1 MSKNLT
7 RKGLAIGALIALGT
21 SVIAGA
27 PAQAAGELNV
37 APKTGTSYNTIAGA
51 VYTLATTFAPGYAP
65 AAYGQLKYLVKTDAN
80 SAVSY
85 GVNRDATN
93 AAVTSPNT
101 ALAVSTTSA
110 AVAGDATAATDV
122 SYLALVAQT
131 TTVSSS
137 VEVTAFVDANND
149 GALTSG
155 EWNTVRTV
163 NFKKAADITPAVTLT
178 APSTGDTTV
187 KATVVWGDL
196 NIEQLTNETIQFTT
210 TQQTTA
216 AAGSLADGVWSLSR
230 NALAAADVVTAQAY
244 IGSTALGTAV
254 SGTAAARTINTT
266 NGLVANV
273 LAGNDAVATA
283 ATTLTS
289 TNATV
294 RVDGS
299 FTAQVKAFD
308 TATTPVAKSGVAVVA
323 TVATTNTSLRPA
335 STGVTEISVTVNGT
349 KYTTNATLA
358 AASVALTTDASGL
371 ASVVVSSTGLTAGTD
386 TVTVSF
392 KAQNLTAA
400 VVAAQ
405 TAATYT
411 LAETTA
417 SGSSLRSIA
426 EGGSTTLNYTVKDQF
441 GVAMTGGRLVST
453 VGYSTSATVYT
464 NLVGGAGSL
473 TVTDTTAST
482 ATTIAVSTTVET
494 QNATTL
500 NWAAASPAISAST
513 QTVYVASQADAFDFA
528 PAAASAAIAANA
540 TITGSVRNAGSAV
553 VVSATGVTFTVN
565 SKEYADTVT
574 IVTGANG
581 DFSFT
586 AKSNTAGE
594 KTITFTNTEVK
605 TAVLTVAAAAA
616 STGATLT
623 INAPVS
629 SVPGRTVPVSVVL
642 VDQYGNPVDT
652 AAADG
657 LLTVTV
663 SGIGTYSAVADN
675 SDASGK
681 ISFNVILPSNDS
693 GVVTI
698 SAKYDSNG
706 ATADVAG
713 TTVVLSKTATITVA
727 AAAAVEPTSKIGT
740 ANSRVYVNVKDGKG
754 SVVSVKIGAKWF
766 TRSALNNDYTL
777 SFKAAKGKKVSV
789 KVYVDGDLS
798 SSKTIT
804 VK

>member
-7 RKGLAIGALIALGT
+7 RKGLAFGALIALGT

-85 GVNRDATN
+85 GVSRDAAN

-110 AVAGDATAATDV
+110 AVAGDSTAATDV

-149 GALTSG
+149 GALTAG

-187 KATVVWGDL
+187 KATVAWGDL

-216 AAGSLADGVWSLSR
+216 AAGTLTDGVWSLAR
-230 NALAAADVVTAQAY
+230 TALVAADVVTAQAY

-294 RVDGS
+294 RANGS

-323 TVATTNTSLRPA
+323 TVATTNTTLRPA

-392 KAQNLTAA
+392 KAQNLTAS

-405 TAATYT
+405 TAAAYT
-411 LAETTA
+411 LSETTA
-417 SGSSLRSIA
+417 SGSTLRSVV

-441 GVAMTGGRLVST
+441 GVAISGGRLVST
-453 VGYSTSATVYT
+453 VGYTTAATVYT
-464 NLVGGAGSL
+464 NLVAGAGSL
-473 TVTDTTAST
+473 TVTDTTANVVT
-482 ATTIAVSTTVET
+482 AIPVSTTVEV

-513 QTVYVASQADAFDFA
+513 QTVNVASQADAFDFA
-528 PAAASAAIAANA
+528 PAAATAAIATDA

-581 DFSFT
+581 DFSFA
-586 AKSNTAGE
+586 AKSNTAGA

-605 TAVLTVAAAAA
+605 TAVLTVSAAAAA
-616 STGATLT
+616 SGATLT
-623 INAPVS
+623 ITAPAT

-642 VDQYGNPVDT
+642 VDKYGNPVDT

-663 SGIGTYSAVADN
+663 SGIGTYTAVADN

-693 GVVTI
+693 GSVTI

-713 TTVVLSKTATITVA
+713 TTVVLSSTSTITVA
-727 AAAAVEPTSKIGT
+727 AAAVVEPTSKIGT

-777 SFKAAKGKKVSV
+777 SFKSVKGKKVSV

-804 VK
+804 IK

>member
-37 APKTGTSYNTIAGA
+37 APSAGTSYNTIAGA
-51 VYTLATTFAPGYAP
+51 AFTLATSFAPGYTP
-65 AAYGQLKYLVKTDAN
+65 SSYDQVKYLIKTDAN
-80 SAVSY
+80 TAVSY
-85 GVNRDATN
+85 GVSRVSAA
-93 AAVTSPNT
+93 AAVTDAANQSV
-101 ALAVSTTSA
+101 AVSTTSSAVSA
-110 AVAGDATAATDV
+110 AVTSSARVG
-122 SYLALVAQT
+122 YLALQAQT

-137 VEVTAFVDANND
+137 VEVTSFVDANDDN
-149 GALTSG
+149 ALTPG
-155 EWNTVRTV
+155 EWNTVKTV

-196 NIEQLTNETIQFTT
+196 NIEQLADEAVKFTVGSQFTA
-210 TQQTTA
+210 TA
-216 AAGSLADGVWSLSR
+216 GTLADGVWSKSAT
-230 NALAAADVVTAQAY
+230 ALTAAEAVSAQAY

-289 TNATV
+289 TAATV
-294 RVDGS
+294 RTNGS

-323 TVATTNTSLRPA
+323 TVATSNTTLRPA

-349 KYTTNATLA
+349 KYTTNATLE

-371 ASVVVSSTGLTAGTD
+371 ASVAVSSTGLTAGN

-400 VVAAQ
+400 VVATQ
-405 TAATYT
+405 TAASYT
-411 LAETTA
+411 LSETTA
-417 SGSSLRSIA
+417 SGSTLRSVV

-441 GVAMTGGRLVST
+441 GVAISGGRLVST
-453 VGYSTSATVYT
+453 VGYTTPATVYT
-464 NLVGGAGSL
+464 NLVAGAGSL
-473 TVTDTTAST
+473 TVTDTTANVVT
-482 ATTIAVSTTVET
+482 AIPVSTIVET
-494 QNATTL
+494 QDASTL
-500 NWAAASPAISAST
+500 NWSNLGLAAST
-513 QTVYVASQADAFDFA
+513 QTVNVASQADAFDFA
-528 PAAASAAIAANA
+528 PAAASAAIATNA

-574 IVTGANG
+574 IVTGLNG

-594 KTITFTNTEVK
+594 KTITFNNTEVK

-629 SVPGRTVPVSVVL
+629 SVPGRTVPVSVLL

-706 ATADVAG
+706 ANADVAG